1 MTSEV
6 QSWRR
11 PREIN
16 PKSALFVGGSCDSD
30 VVQGALGDCW
40 FLAALCGTGHLR
52 TFIICLMTNR
62 RVRAVVA
69 TRHDL
74 MQQLF
79 VSCHPEHGL
88 CVDPPQYALVS
99 FCSFPLSSHPQE
111 LVPAIR
117 SASGRRSSGW
127 YVVCALVEVT
137 RPTPCNA
144 RTHHTG
150 GDHRR
155 QDSVRLSGPSG
166 LRQMPRSY
174 VRFASLRR

>member
-1 MTSEV
+1 MTVTSC
-6 QSWRR
+6 RAR
-11 PREIN
+11 
-16 PKSALFVGGSCDSD
+16 SATVGSSPPYAVPATSAHLLFVCRRLS
-30 VVQGALGDCW
+30 
-40 FLAALCGTGHLR
+40 
-52 TFIICLMTNR
+52 LMTYR

-88 CVDPPQYALVS
+88 CADPSQYALCNLLTSLLFV
-99 FCSFPLSSHPQE
+99 FSHSGE

-127 YVVCALVEVT
+127 YVVCALVEVTT

-166 LRQMPRSY
+166 LRQMSRSY
-174 VRFASLRR
+174 VRFASLRRWIGG